1 MIKSVSDFSFVDV
14 DPFKGFLDEFE
25 SYPARANAA
34 DGMPYGSLSD
44 LEGKLDPPLK
54 CLDPAWLTEL
64 VREVD
69 WFRRHGF
76 TTDEGVGMDPPM
88 ARPVEGA
95 KQPPVVLKDFLEE
108 SRRTVRGWTKEWEFA
123 ELRDFRTPPVGVV
136 VEEGLPTS
144 WTPIGAITMPWS
156 ADGDYDLPPGADDYE
171 LPEDWVDPKVVY
183 TRVLSEKAVRDFL
196 SIRLFDGE
204 MPDDDPTV
212 PRYAWQEADDKL
224 ENGVSVK
231 YLSRQLLALHSDCEK
246 ATLMLVDLNSTVLH
260 VDPPDRYNHALSTQ
274 DGSTGP
280 SEYDYSGYVSAGSP
294 NSGPYANYRIPVLES
309 RTPEYAMR
317 YSYKEEE
324 DYDSYTYSDGGSD
337 HYWSRKKDE
346 TELDA
351 PNSILRWTCS
361 VPDFAE
367 IEKVWVVMFAR
378 SRKLDS
384 RVSVDE
390 HCVHSSTTVCESK
403 SRTTGTYDA
412 QLFFALV
419 PAEYSDGTI
428 TVRSIPDVPQP
439 SGGVKVDPP
448 NGTSSSASAHEAT
461 DGDSASAREATGGD
475 STSESSTR
483 RHTTVDAAEIVLANS
498 AVVKVKFRAGV
509 KGV

>member
-1 MIKSVSDFSFVDV
+1 MIKSVSDFALVDV

-34 DGMPYGSLSD
+34 SGMPYDSLSD
-44 LEGKLDPPLK
+44 LKGKLDPPLK
-54 CLDPAWLTEL
+54 CLDPAWLTEF

-69 WFRRHGF
+69 WFMRHGF
-76 TTDEGVGMDPPM
+76 GPRLDLLPPVKSL
-88 ARPVEGA
+88 AGA

-108 SRRTVRGWTKEWEFA
+108 ARRTVRGWTKDWESA
-123 ELRDFRTPPVGVV
+123 ELVDFSIPPVGVV

-144 WTPIGAITMPWS
+144 WTPLGAITMPWS
-156 ADGDYDLPPGADDYE
+156 ADGDYDLPLGADDYE

-183 TRVLSEKAVRDFL
+183 ARILSEKAVRDFL

-212 PRYAWQEADDKL
+212 PKYAWQKADDET
-224 ENGVSVK
+224 ENGVSDK

-246 ATLMLVDLNSTVLH
+246 ATLMLVHLIPTVLH
-260 VDPPDRYNHALSTQ
+260 VDPPDRYKHELYTMQS
-274 DGSTGP
+274 GSSKYGEPPIENPPT
-280 SEYDYSGYVSAGSP
+280 ENDTSGYVSAGSP
-294 NSGPYANYRIPVLES
+294 DSVPYGIDRIPVLKS
-309 RTPEYAMR
+309 RTSEYAMR

-324 DYDSYTYSDGGSD
+324 DSDTYTYLDDGTIHD
-337 HYWSRKKDE
+337 WSRMKGG

-351 PNSILRWTCS
+351 PNSILRWTCG
-361 VPDFAE
+361 VPDFVE

-384 RVSVDE
+384 NVSVDT
-390 HCVHSSTTVCESK
+390 HCVSSSADCESE
-403 SRTTGTYDA
+403 SRTTGMYDA

-428 TVRSIPDVPQP
+428 TVRSVPDVPQP

-448 NGTSSSASAHEAT
+448 DGTSSSASAHEAT
-461 DGDSASAREATGGD
+461 GGD
-475 STSESSTR
+475 VTSESRKR
-483 RHTTVDAAEIVLANS
+483 RHTTVDAAEIVLASS

-509 KGV
+509 KGG